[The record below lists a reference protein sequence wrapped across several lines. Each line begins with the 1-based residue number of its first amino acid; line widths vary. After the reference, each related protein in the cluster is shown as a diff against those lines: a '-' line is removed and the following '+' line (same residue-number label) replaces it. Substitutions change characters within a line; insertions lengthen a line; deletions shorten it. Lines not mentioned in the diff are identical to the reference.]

1 MPRPIPLGVPGV
13 QGPLRHVA
21 LVDPDE
27 LPPVVPL
34 QHTGQLRRPDLAAIA
49 EHRSQIAGQ
58 RIIALP
64 SYMGVI
70 VSSHVTKSGS
80 TISGDIPEI
89 VVVKTNPGYSND
101 PGHPGSGTVQAI
113 YCHIS

>member
-1 MPRPIPLGVPGV
+1 
-13 QGPLRHVA
+13 
-21 LVDPDE
+21 
-27 LPPVVPL
+27 
-34 QHTGQLRRPDLAAIA
+34 
-49 EHRSQIAGQ
+49 
-58 RIIALP
+58 
-64 SYMGVI
+64 MGVI